1 MNLRKSVKDTYDLDK
16 KLFGGSGKYTNM
28 KESMKAVTDY
38 MKNYKDAF
46 YMDTIDEE
54 YDPEGNK
61 GDYDLTRSAET
72 LREKIDYAIEMT
84 KTYISGKENVAV
96 SNTVGTRP
104 YKRLQNARKNLEV
117 LNNMKNRFTGIDKTL
132 EERMDTN
139 RIEAE
144 RSEANAGPD
153 SAMLVAKEKKIAEIN
168 SKEKERIKAA
178 KKKGPGM
185 GM

>member
-1 MNLRKSVKDTYDLDK
+1 MDWDYNKLFTEDYMNLRKSVKATYDLDK

-61 GDYDLTRSAET
+61 GDYELTRSAET

-84 KTYISGKENVAV
+84 KTYISGKENCR
-96 SNTVGTRP
+96 SQFER
-104 YKRLQNARKNLEV
+104 KRKN
-117 LNNMKNRFTGIDKTL
+117 
-132 EERMDTN
+132 
-139 RIEAE
+139 
-144 RSEANAGPD
+144 
-153 SAMLVAKEKKIAEIN
+153 
-168 SKEKERIKAA
+168 
-178 KKKGPGM
+178 KGN
-185 GM
+185 